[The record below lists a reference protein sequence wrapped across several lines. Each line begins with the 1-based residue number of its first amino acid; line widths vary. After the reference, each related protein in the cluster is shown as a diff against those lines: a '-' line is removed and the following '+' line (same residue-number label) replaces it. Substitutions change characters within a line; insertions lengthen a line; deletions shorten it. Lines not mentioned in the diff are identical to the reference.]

1 MPPLPATFDEETT
14 DLIDSAT
21 RLQKDLAE
29 CQIPRL
35 RACVGPLTL
44 QQTYAAEVREDI
56 ETLTRKVE
64 ALDLLVWDQK
74 GEKNKRDLKGIVDS
88 FKEELVK
95 GGRLRQESR
104 AALLAS
110 KKNIDSQSRS
120 RREELVGSAVVA
132 EQRQANGKVTG
143 DALMK
148 ANNDVTDALRRT
160 VSLMQGE
167 LERSVLST
175 QLLDAS
181 SASLK
186 STSSGHDRLTDLM
199 STSKQLVT
207 VLEKTDW
214 LDRMLLISAFA
225 FFLLVV
231 LFIVKQRVIDRGLRI
246 AFWWTRF
253 LPDFSADEEV
263 LRSGEIVSSLS
274 KLASDTAAVS
284 TVSVVASVTLL
295 ATSST
300 LGVQETSPPVVGT
313 DIPIPVAAAPSTHI
327 SSALDS
333 MSSILPEVHVEL

>member
-1 MPPLPATFDEETT
+1 M
-14 DLIDSAT
+14 
-21 RLQKDLAE
+21 
-29 CQIPRL
+29 

-74 GEKNKRDLKGIVDS
+74 GEKNKRDLKGVVDS

-95 GGRLRQESR
+95 LRQESR

-120 RREELVGSAVVA
+120 RREELVGSAAVA
-132 EQRQANGKVTG
+132 EQRQANGKVTD

-214 LDRMLLISAFA
+214 LDRMLIISAFA

-231 LFIVKQRVIDRGLRI
+231 LFIVKQRVLDRGLRI

-253 LPDFSADEEV
+253 IPDFSADEEV
-263 LRSGEIVSSLS
+263 LRSDETVSSLS
-274 KLASDTAAVS
+274 KLATDTAAVS
-284 TVSVVASVTLL
+284 AVLSSSVVASVTLL
-295 ATSST
+295 ATSS
-300 LGVQETSPPVVGT
+300 LGVQETSPPMVGT

-327 SSALDS
+327 STALDS

>member
-14 DLIDSAT
+14 DLVNSAT

-56 ETLTRKVE
+56 EMLMRKVE

-95 GGRLRQESR
+95 LRQESR

-214 LDRMLLISAFA
+214 LDRMLIVSAFA

-274 KLASDTAAVS
+274 KLATDTAS
-284 TVSVVASVTLL
+284 TVSVVATVTLL
-295 ATSST
+295 ATLSS
-300 LGVQETSPPVVGT
+300 LGVQETLPPVVGT

-327 SSALDS
+327 STALDS